1 MSRCPLSYQNLPQGQ
16 NYSTEGLRRIHPRL
30 RSLANL
36 PWTGSTIRREAAQ
49 RMGKMSI
56 QGVQPKVSLSLKLS
70 EGRFDMVDRGGTF
83 ILKPAIEEWPHVP
96 ENEDLTMR
104 MAALCNIETPG
115 HGLVRVADNELA
127 FVIRRFDRTG
137 RNRRLAIED
146 FAQLSGKSRDTK
158 YASSTEQL
166 IGVINQY
173 ATFPAIDVR
182 KLFNRIVFCFLAGN
196 EDAHLKNWS
205 LFTFEDVVG
214 LSPAYDLVN
223 TWLVLPNPT
232 EELALPLKG
241 KKSNLNKEIFL
252 KYLAKERLELPNS
265 VVDADMQAFQD
276 ALPRCFDLIEISFLP
291 LELKERYAEILHERA
306 LRLGLNA

>member
-1 MSRCPLSYQNLPQGQ
+1 
-16 NYSTEGLRRIHPRL
+16 
-30 RSLANL
+30 
-36 PWTGSTIRREAAQ
+36 
-49 RMGKMSI
+49 MGKMSI

-291 LELKERYAEILHERA
+291 LELKEQYAEILHERA